1 MRGIWGD
8 MGGMKEWEDGRGWG
22 AEKGCKGSSSLWARE
37 GESYGAER
45 PFLWGGGKF
54 PSMGQRGG
62 VLWGRDPSYG
72 AGELSYVVRGSSPI
86 WGREGESYG
95 AGGALLWGGAE
106 RPLILGGG
114 DF

>member
-1 MRGIWGD
+1 MGQRDSSYRGAKI
-8 MGGMKEWEDGRGWG
+8 
-22 AEKGCKGSSSLWARE
+22 L
-37 GESYGAER
+37 SY
-45 PFLWGGGKF
+45 
-54 PSMGQRGG
+54 GQRGG